1 MKAFNLLQNRNF
13 LLVLSTL
20 LFMVTSI
27 PSYATTT
34 PRVAQP
40 EDTKGLFSIQFSWNK
55 ESFNDVTR
63 IEIEYK
69 RKGLL
74 NRKKAS
80 GKTALYAKK
89 NEFINLELREGEYE
103 MTAIKI
109 GIGVIGYGE
118 YQRVS
123 IDETFVVKAG
133 QVTNGGMIFLIREN
147 KEAKS
152 VMLLKLDNTADVKQ
166 YVNIYMPAYEANLNS
181 LQPAWKFLENK
192 TVDNLITSFADAIV
206 KNENRNPR
214 KNMKYLRTTLGMVFK
229 LTQNADGKIT
239 SYELIPTP
247 TYQEIKAMKILPEGK
262 LLCTLEN
269 GSFLYGD
276 DTGLDFMPLPKGLEK
291 APELTLIKEGRFLLV
306 DAHFNI
312 FSADTSFNWNEQ
324 LTYRREQ
331 KSPGIFTIFPTVTYP
346 KIYKGKDHVY
356 IYSPKE
362 EKDLILLQSGYDNI
376 DFQPVALSE
385 DVKKVPL
392 VSETSSHIFVGP
404 ILKQSATAK
413 RPAYLYVKE
422 HTAPGW
428 AVRNLPRGDC
438 NRFSPSEDGSVIYAE
453 CSKDNWFESRD
464 LGKSWS
470 KWKASK

>member
-1 MKAFNLLQNRNF
+1 MKVFSYLQKRNPLFVLFTLMLLAI
-13 LLVLSTL
+13 
-20 LFMVTSI
+20 SI

-34 PRVAQP
+34 PSAVQP

-55 ESFNDVTR
+55 ESFNDITR

-74 NRKKAS
+74 NKKKVS

-103 MTAIKI
+103 MTGIKI
-109 GIGVIGYGE
+109 RSSEFAYNQ
-118 YQRVS
+118 YLSVS
-123 IDETFVVKAG
+123 IDEPFVIKPG

-152 VMLLKLDNTADVKQ
+152 VMLLKMDNTADVKQ
-166 YVNIYMPAYEANLNS
+166 YVNIYMPAYEAKLSS
-181 LQPAWKFLENK
+181 LQPAWIFLEKK
-192 TVDNLITSFADAIV
+192 TVDKLITSFAHAIV

-214 KNMKYLRTTLGMVFK
+214 KNMKYLRTTLGMAFK
-229 LTQNADGKIT
+229 MTQNEDGKIT

-247 TYQEIKAMKILPEGK
+247 TYQEIKAMKILPGGK

-269 GSFLYGD
+269 GSYLYGD
-276 DTGLDFMPLPKGLEK
+276 DEGLDFMPLPKGLEK
-291 APELTLIKEGRFLLV
+291 IPELSLIKGGRFLLV

-312 FSADTSFNWNEQ
+312 FSADASFNWKDQLAYRKEQ
-324 LTYRREQ
+324 QSGGL
-331 KSPGIFTIFPTVTYP
+331 FTIFPTVTYP
-346 KIYKGKDHVY
+346 KIYKGNDHIY

-362 EKDLILLQSGYDNI
+362 EKDPILLQSSYDNI

-385 DVKKVPL
+385 EVKKVPL
-392 VSETSSHIFVGP
+392 VSETATHIFVGP

-428 AVRNLPRGDC
+428 TVRNLPRGDC
-438 NRFSPSEDGSVIYAE
+438 NKFSPAEDGSVLYTE

-464 LGKSWS
+464 VGQSWS
-470 KWKASK
+470 KWKESK